1 MRFLLLMPKYI
12 RAIQN
17 NTTSQTKQVGK
28 TPNFIEKSTS
38 AGHISSF
45 LNAIDTY
52 IESRYTS
59 YIEMRYIKA

>member
-1 MRFLLLMPKYI
+1 MPKCI

-17 NTTSQTKQVGK
+17 NTTSRTKRVGK

-45 LNAIDTY
+45 LNAIDIYSEPRY
-52 IESRYTS
+52 IS

>member
-1 MRFLLLMPKYI
+1 MPKYI

-17 NTTSQTKQVGK
+17 NTTSRTKRVGK
-28 TPNFIEKSTS
+28 TPNIIEKSTS

-45 LNAIDTY
+45 LNAIDIYSEPRY
-52 IESRYTS
+52 IS

>member
-1 MRFLLLMPKYI
+1 MPRQL

-17 NTTSQTKQVGK
+17 NTTSRTKRVGK

-45 LNAIDTY
+45 LNAIDIY
-52 IESRYTS
+52 IEPRYTS